1 MATHRIRSWIA
12 LACVGLLLAACG
24 DAGGAGSVQLREPA
38 AVPETPDTGPDGVP
52 AATAKGHEDAATLV
66 ERALA
71 AQADRPAEV
80 SALISAASRACPDPD
95 AARRLGEVSLIAA
108 RWSSALLEG
117 RPKAQAVTEAQLATI
132 DWDALVSACVAS

>member
-1 MATHRIRSWIA
+1 VANHRIRSAIA
-12 LACVGLLLAACG
+12 LACAGLLLAGCG
-24 DAGGAGSVQLREPA
+24 DAGEDGSVQQREPT
-38 AVPETPDTGPDGVP
+38 AVPDTPDAGPEGVP
-52 AATAKGHEDAATLV
+52 APTATGHEDAATLV

-71 AQADRPAEV
+71 ARSDRPAEV
-80 SALISAASRACPDPD
+80 AALISAASQACPDPD

-132 DWDALVSACVAS
+132 DWDALVSACIVS